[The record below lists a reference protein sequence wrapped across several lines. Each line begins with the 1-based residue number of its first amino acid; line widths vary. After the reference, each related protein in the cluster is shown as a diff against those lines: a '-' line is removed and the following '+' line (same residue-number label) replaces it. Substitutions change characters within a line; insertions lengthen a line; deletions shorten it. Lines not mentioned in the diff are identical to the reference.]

1 MLLRVRREARIDHWS
16 IHQKLSELSSEF
28 CFIKMYHLLI
38 SVTKIIRHT
47 FQPCGCPH
55 FVKLCEGGELS
66 VLRHT
71 VPYAWKT
78 LRKDLLR
85 GTRLF
90 YKLIWF
96 PSVLAFCT
104 LDLSE
109 LHLPTGSAW
118 LAPPRTPT
126 GARPSEHWHVSQQW
140 QLAVPSCLPSSA
152 LQLLWVSFHGRT
164 EDGSLGAHGATP
176 LAHCSWADPRLRG
189 SLCCF
194 CQKRGASKPLAYVQ
208 LNTQH
213 STVCS
218 AVLYHHLHLMG

>member
-1 MLLRVRREARIDHWS
+1 MLLRVRREARTDHWS

-71 VPYAWKT
+71 VPYSWKT

-96 PSVLAFCT
+96 PSVLAFCI

-118 LAPPRTPT
+118 LAPPPAPT

-152 LQLLWVSFHGRT
+152 LQWLWVSFHGRA
-164 EDGSLGAHGATP
+164 EDGSLGAYGATP
-176 LAHCSWADPRLRG
+176 LAHCSLADPRLQG
-189 SLCCF
+189 SLCYF
-194 CQKRGASKPLAYVQ
+194 SVRRGVHPS
-208 LNTQH
+208 H
-213 STVCS
+213 
-218 AVLYHHLHLMG
+218 